1 MNARCSR
8 ANPDWVPASRPSQF
22 RPVDNLIPP
31 GPVEGKAQEAVQAD
45 FERAT
50 AVRRSDNLALEG
62 DREFAT
68 TTSKEYRAV
77 SATSAGKAKAVRRRT
92 WTKQGRTM
100 FSQFGKLISFCTE
113 HHFRGHAQMTSA
125 KISGF

>member
-1 MNARCSR
+1 MDLDQTHCARFR

-31 GPVEGKAQEAVQAD
+31 GPVEGKALEAVQTD

-50 AVRRSDNLALEG
+50 VVRRSDNLALEG

-68 TTSKEYRAV
+68 TTSKEYRAI

-100 FSQFGKLISFCTE
+100 FSQFGNFISFCTE
-113 HHFRGHAQMTSA
+113 HH
-125 KISGF
+125 

>member
-1 MNARCSR
+1 MNARSSR

-31 GPVEGKAQEAVQAD
+31 GPVEGKAQEAVRAD

-50 AVRRSDNLALEG
+50 VVRRSDNLALEG

-77 SATSAGKAKAVRRRT
+77 SAGKAKAVRRRT

-100 FSQFGKLISFCTE
+100 FSQFGKFISFCNE
-113 HHFRGHAQMTSA
+113 HHF
-125 KISGF
+125 

>member
-1 MNARCSR
+1 MRMKQPKNSLPLQFLVLKFDLGQTHCARFR

-31 GPVEGKAQEAVQAD
+31 GPVEGKALEAVQTD

-50 AVRRSDNLALEG
+50 VVRRSDNLALEG
-62 DREFAT
+62 EREFAT
-68 TTSKEYRAV
+68 TASKEYRAI

-92 WTKQGRTM
+92 WTKQG
-100 FSQFGKLISFCTE
+100 
-113 HHFRGHAQMTSA
+113 
-125 KISGF
+125 